1 MPRRA
6 SGASCPA
13 PVPECK
19 FSWRIFSGF
28 AALGSTGGITD
39 QTGGIVKA
47 HYYLLALVAACPAA
61 FGTTVVSQ
69 LFSAGSTG
77 SFNELSAISWTQT
90 GSYSSV
96 DILANIANTSS
107 IATTTATA
115 YLMTQIG
122 AGTTAADE
130 VVGPVTASV
139 TGNPGLNAMTTIF
152 SGLTLG
158 PGTYYLVLD
167 PNSTDFHWDLTIPPV
182 VATDSG
188 VTAGPS
194 VATNTVAGF
203 PPASTFG
210 SESFSFIYE
219 VTGTAGTGTST
230 PEPSTAVMLII
241 GVAAIAAW
249 RKRTI
254 C

>member
-1 MPRRA
+1 M
-6 SGASCPA
+6 
-13 PVPECK
+13 
-19 FSWRIFSGF
+19 
-28 AALGSTGGITD
+28 
-39 QTGGIVKA
+39 KA
-47 HYYLLALVAACPAA
+47 HYYLFALVAACPA

-77 SFNELSAISWTQT
+77 SFDELSAISWTQT
-90 GSYSSV
+90 GSYSNV

-107 IATTTATA
+107 GTATATA

-122 AGTTAADE
+122 AGTTAAEE
-130 VVGPVTASV
+130 VVAPVTASI

-167 PNSTDFHWDLTIPPV
+167 PNSTDFQWDLTIPPV
-182 VATDSG
+182 VVTDSG

-194 VATNTVAGF
+194 VATDTVIAF

-219 VTGTAGTGTST
+219 VTGTVGTGPST